1 MRTSIALDSTAPD
14 AAVHFRKAAAL
25 TLALLMTL
33 APAAQAE
40 RTRLKPGMNRYS
52 PEDDIKIGQSV
63 SADAEKQL
71 PMLNDAQVNKY
82 LDTLGKRLATKAP
95 GGKYPYQ
102 FKAVNEQS
110 INAFALPGGFIYVHR
125 GVIEAA
131 DNEAQLAGVI
141 GHEIGHVAMRH
152 GTNQAT
158 KAELAQ
164 GLLALGGAV
173 AGGSKAGAAAI
184 MAAGFG
190 AQSVLLKYGRDA
202 ERQSD
207 IIGTQILYD
216 HGYDPRA
223 MAQFFEKIEAAS
235 KGQRIP
241 EFLSSHPNPGN
252 RMQGVMKE
260 VENIGGLPA
269 KPKTDSAEFRQIK
282 AYLKTLPAPK
292 PGEKPAGGS
301 GGTAAGGPPAPSK
314 NMVQFENPRL
324 MLQHPDNWKAQ
335 SQGDAGAILPE
346 NGALQDSKGR
356 TQVAYGVLIG
366 LFEPHREGNAQVS
379 AEDATDQ
386 LIEELRKENPRMTI
400 QRQRESVRIGRA
412 RAYGLSTLLVNDSPV
427 GGRELDRLVT
437 VLRPEGL
444 IYLIFVVPEK
454 DAEKFNPSFDAIL
467 SSIRF
472 K

>member
-1 MRTSIALDSTAPD
+1 MRISAAFHPTPPKTSARKYTALL
-14 AAVHFRKAAAL
+14 AAL
-25 TLALLMTL
+25 LLAL

-52 PEDDIKIGQSV
+52 PEDDVKIGQAV

-71 PMLNDAQVNKY
+71 PMLNDARVNKY
-82 LDTLGKRLATKAP
+82 LDGLGKRLAGKAP

-102 FKAVNEQS
+102 FKAVNEMS
-110 INAFALPGGFIYVHR
+110 INAFALPGGFIYIHR

-131 DNEAQLAGVI
+131 DNEAQLAGVM

-173 AGGSKAGAAAI
+173 AGGSRAGTAALV
-184 MAAGFG
+184 AAGFG

-207 IIGTQILYD
+207 IIGTQILFD

-235 KGQRIP
+235 KGQRMP

-260 VENIGGLPA
+260 IDNLGGLPSR
-269 KPKTDSAEFRQIK
+269 PRTDSAEFRQIK
-282 AYLKTLPAPK
+282 AYIKKLPAPK
-292 PGEKPAGGS
+292 PAAPS
-301 GGTAAGGPPAPSK
+301 GGGGGDPAAGPPEPSRK
-314 NMVQFENPRL
+314 MVAFENPRL
-324 MLQHPDNWKAQ
+324 SLEYPDNWRAQ
-335 SQGDAGAILPE
+335 SQGDAGAIIPE
-346 NGALQDSKGR
+346 NGALQDSKGQ
-356 TQVAYGVLIG
+356 TQVAYGVRIG
-366 LFEPHREGNAQVS
+366 LFEPHKDGAAQVS
-379 AEDATDQ
+379 LEDGTDQ
-386 LIEELRKENPRMTI
+386 LIEELRKENPKMRI
-400 QRQRESVRIGRA
+400 ERAREPVRVGRA
-412 RAYGLSTLLVNDSPV
+412 RAYGLNTVLTNDSPV
-427 GGRELDRLVT
+427 GGREFDRLVT
-437 VLRPEGL
+437 VMRPDGL
-444 IYLIFVVPEK
+444 IYFVFVVPER
-454 DAEKFNPSFDAIL
+454 DADRFNPSFEAIL
-467 SSIRF
+467 NSVRF